1 MRRGGIVLDSRDLFT
16 VGSESGGTGLALPI
30 AFRAMWLGQTVS
42 SVGSQ
47 ISLVAIPLIAALSL
61 HAGPLEMGILGA
73 LETAPFV
80 LVALP
85 AGVLAD
91 RSDRRRILIASDIG
105 RAIAIA
111 AIPIA
116 FAAGYG
122 SFLVLCLAA
131 AVVAAFSA
139 LFTVSQQAYVPEIV
153 SRDGLLK
160 ANQRLEISDSAAR
173 VAGPGLASALFQI
186 AGAVVAVG
194 IDALSYLM
202 SAAFIAFA
210 PRQDRRAR
218 QPAKRDGSAV
228 REMRVGIGFVRRE
241 PTLRA
246 LLISTALFNLASGMV
261 LAQLVL
267 YATGTLGVDGS
278 GFGLMIAIGNIGFVV
293 GALLVSR
300 MESRLGTGPVM
311 VVAAAFGALALWL
324 IAVAAFAGGLG
335 MLIAGRFAGAF
346 SAPVFNVVLV
356 SVRQARSPEALR
368 ARVVA
373 TFRTVDWAT
382 APIGALLSAAI
393 GVPLG
398 VSAVMLCA
406 AVLGTASFLWL
417 LSPAVRDARM
427 EPAAADRASGLEL
440 NLGAG

>member
-1 MRRGGIVLDSRDLFT
+1 
-16 VGSESGGTGLALPI
+16 
-30 AFRAMWLGQTVS
+30 
-42 SVGSQ
+42 
-47 ISLVAIPLIAALSL
+47 
-61 HAGPLEMGILGA
+61 
-73 LETAPFV
+73 
-80 LVALP
+80 
-85 AGVLAD
+85 
-91 RSDRRRILIASDIG
+91 
-105 RAIAIA
+105 
-111 AIPIA
+111 
-116 FAAGYG
+116 
-122 SFLVLCLAA
+122 
-131 AVVAAFSA
+131 
-139 LFTVSQQAYVPEIV
+139 
-153 SRDGLLK
+153 
-160 ANQRLEISDSAAR
+160 
-173 VAGPGLASALFQI
+173 
-186 AGAVVAVG
+186 
-194 IDALSYLM
+194 
-202 SAAFIAFA
+202 
-210 PRQDRRAR
+210 
-218 QPAKRDGSAV
+218 
-228 REMRVGIGFVRRE
+228 
-241 PTLRA
+241 

-278 GFGLMIAIGNIGFVV
+278 GFGLMIATGNIGFVV

-300 MESRLGTGPVM
+300 MESRLGTGPVI
-311 VVAAAFGALALWL
+311 VVAAAFGAMALWL
-324 IAVAAFAGGLG
+324 IAIAAVAGGLG

-393 GVPLG
+393 GVPHG

-427 EPAAADRASGLEL
+427 EPAAAGRGSGLEL